1 MQPVYYLL
9 GIVGVWLIVLSVLL
23 FWIFK
28 LLRNLVFQK
37 EKGNL
42 LEIINKI
49 LDKEK
54 SNFLSIQE
62 IKKEIEKLEG
72 ASLFHVQRIGL
83 VRFNPFREL
92 GGDHSFSLALL
103 DGNEDGFILT
113 GLHTRE
119 RTRIYA
125 KDVRKGKSKI
135 ELSSEERKALLLAQN
150 SK

>member
-1 MQPVYYLL
+1 
-9 GIVGVWLIVLSVLL
+9 
-23 FWIFK
+23 
-28 LLRNLVFQK
+28 VFQK